1 MNAPL
6 PDSIR
11 KAMEAVTLDDRP
23 RSGWRRSHREPAG
36 CTAARCG
43 FVDKRV

>member
-23 RSGWRRSHREPAG
+23 LSGWRRSHRDTAG
-36 CTAARCG
+36 CAAARRG
-43 FVDKRV
+43 FGIQRA

>member
-23 RSGWRRSHREPAG
+23 HSGWRRSHRDTAG
-36 CTAARCG
+36 CAAARLG
-43 FVDKRV
+43 FGVKRA

>member
-11 KAMEAVTLDDRP
+11 KSLEAATLDDQP
-23 RSGWRRSHREPAG
+23 RSAWRRSHNYTTG
-36 CTAARCG
+36 CAAARRG
-43 FVDKRV
+43 FGG